1 MTHQKISFYFV
12 LYIVILVDFLM
23 VINERD
29 YAEEAM
35 RGVVDS
41 LIVAVQHQPL
51 TVYAPERMTVKPGEK
66 STVVLS
72 PLGLRAPEERA
83 SVRYNISP
91 VGEPRAPWEFTS
103 TKDSMGKGLF
113 TFTPT
118 TIGTFRFLVVAQGKR
133 QVASMQLP
141 ESIRELITEK
151 QGKLIPVPN
160 DSVRFEVEV
169 TAKGAEKK
177 GATFQNN

>member
-1 MTHQKISFYFV
+1 
-12 LYIVILVDFLM
+12 
-23 VINERD
+23 
-29 YAEEAM
+29 
-35 RGVVDS
+35 
-41 LIVAVQHQPL
+41 
-51 TVYAPERMTVKPGEK
+51 MTVKPGEK
-66 STVVLS
+66 SVVVLS

-83 SVRYNISP
+83 SVQYNIS
-91 VGEPRAPWEFTS
+91 VGEPRAPWKFTLTKEDS
-103 TKDSMGKGLF
+103 TGKGFF

-118 TIGTFRFLVVAQGKR
+118 TIGKFKFLVVAQGKR